1 VRARLPLPKDPVRRD
16 ALAVA
21 AVATLALIVLDA
33 LVRDA
38 GAPKGDDLIYELMA
52 RHPFDPHTFPF
63 AYRIGVPYLVHV
75 LPFSHT
81 FSFSLIAWLCSGA
94 AGGFAYILMRDVG
107 APRRLSI
114 GLAFALVLCPP
125 MFVASL
131 RQGRSTD
138 PAMILAMVAATVYI
152 VERKPVAL
160 AVTIALGALTR
171 ESAMFL
177 IPFAYAMWAERLVD
191 LKTARRVALVSA
203 PAVAIYVG
211 LRLGI
216 PVASNRYTSVGEVIR
231 TGLEGWQVQL
241 RRLFID
247 FGPLWFI
254 APFALR
260 DMRFAR
266 RGLVLIGLCVVSM
279 GFALDWGRIFFVA
292 APVFYGASAWVLRD
306 RPRLHAPVLAAW
318 AVLILVYAV
327 YMQVHGVQHGIIEI
341 GPPAYPVQ

>member
-1 VRARLPLPKDPVRRD
+1 MRLPKDPVWRQ

-21 AVATLALIVLDA
+21 AVGTVALILLDA

-94 AGGFAYILMRDVG
+94 AGGFMYVLLRRLG
-107 APRRLSI
+107 APEGLSA
-114 GLAFALVLCPP
+114 GLALALVLCPP
-125 MFVASL
+125 LLVASL

-138 PAMILAMVAATVYI
+138 PATILAMVAATVFI
-152 VERKPVAL
+152 VERRPVGL

-177 IPFAYAMWAERLVD
+177 IPFAYAMWAERPVD
-191 LKTARRVALVSA
+191 LAAARRVAAVSA
-203 PAVAIYVG
+203 PAVAIYVA
-211 LRLGI
+211 LRLAI
-216 PVASNRYTSVGEVIR
+216 PVADNRYTSVGEVLR
-231 TGLEGWQVQL
+231 MGFAGWDVQL

-247 FGPLWFI
+247 FGPLWFV

-266 RGLVLIGLCVVSM
+266 RGLVLVGLCVVSM
-279 GFALDWGRIFFVA
+279 GFALDWGRIFLVA
-292 APVFYGASAWVLRD
+292 APVFYGASAWVLRE
-306 RPRLHAPVLAAW
+306 RPRLQAPVLAAW

-327 YMQVHGVQHGIIEI
+327 YMQLHGVQHGIIET

>member
-1 VRARLPLPKDPVRRD
+1 VSGRAWLPKDPVRRH

-21 AVATLALIVLDA
+21 AVGTLALILLDA

-52 RHPFDPHTFPF
+52 RHPLDPHTFPF

-81 FSFSLIAWLCSGA
+81 FAFSLIAWLCSGA
-94 AGGFAYILMRDVG
+94 AGGFAYVLMRRLG
-107 APRRLSI
+107 GPAPLSA
-114 GLAFALVLCPP
+114 GLAIALVLCPP
-125 MFVASL
+125 LFVASL

-138 PAMILAMVAATVYI
+138 PAMVLAMVAATVYI
-152 VERKPVAL
+152 VERRPVAL
-160 AVTIALGALTR
+160 AVAIALGSLTR

-177 IPFAYAMWAERLVD
+177 IPFAYALWAERLVD
-191 LKTARRVALVSA
+191 FGAARRVALVSA
-203 PAVAIYVG
+203 PAVAIYLG

-216 PVASNRYTSVGEVIR
+216 PVADNRYTSVGDVIR
-231 TGLEGWQVQL
+231 TGLDGWNVQL
-241 RRLFID
+241 RRMFID
-247 FGPLWFI
+247 FGPLWFV
-254 APFALR
+254 APFALAG
-260 DMRFAR
+260 MRFAR
-266 RGLVLIGLCVVSM
+266 RGLVLIALCLVSM
-279 GFALDWGRIFFVA
+279 GFALDWGRIFLVA
-292 APVFYGASAWVLRD
+292 APVFYGASVWVLRD
-306 RPRLHAPVLAAW
+306 RRRLHVPVLAAW